1 MKTIHILITFLLLT
15 LSLNAREIGDV
26 NLKETM
32 GYEGGTLQL
41 LGGGV
46 REKFFLDLYVAGL
59 YTVVPEHDAAKLTAA
74 DAPMAISL
82 QIVSSLISSEKMQK
96 ATREGFKKST
106 GGNTAPVAGEIES
119 FMATFDAPIVEND
132 VYTFVYRPGFGVDI
146 LKNGRFEKRI
156 AGLAFKR
163 ALFGIWLGEEPA
175 QESLKAGM
183 VGQ

>member
-1 MKTIHILITFLLLT
+1 MKTIHILITFLLLS
-15 LSLNAREIGDV
+15 LSLDAREIGGVD
-26 NLKETM
+26 LKETM
-32 GYEGGTLQL
+32 AYEGGTLQL

-59 YTVVPEHDAAKLTAA
+59 YTEGAERDAAKLTAA

-96 ATREGFKKST
+96 ATREGFEKST
-106 GGNTAPVAGEIES
+106 GGNTAPIASEIEA
-119 FMATFDAPIVEND
+119 FIATFDAPIVEND
-132 VYTFVYRPGFGVDI
+132 VYTFLYCPRVGVNI

-163 ALFGIWLGEEPA
+163 ALFGIWLGDAPA
-175 QESLKAGM
+175 QERLKAGM